1 MGGNT
6 GVVAGVVG
14 IITLAIIASIAFQYL
29 SQKNSVALT
38 STVVSGGNSALATLF
53 KS

>member
-1 MGGNT
+1 MNGNG

-14 IITLAIIASIAFQYL
+14 IITLTIIASMVYQYL

-38 STVVSGGNSALATLF
+38 STVVSGGNSALTTLF